1 MKLIVEGMTCGHC
14 VRTITTAIQKLD
26 ASALVDIDLITEE
39 VRIDSPVDVNS
50 AVKAIQDEGY
60 IVASILEDDAP
71 SGTVSVNGGSCC
83 GTCHA

>member
-14 VRTITTAIQKLD
+14 VRTITTAIQRLD
-26 ASALVDIDLITEE
+26 PSALVDIDLITEE
-39 VRIDSPVDVNS
+39 VRIDNHLDVNS

-60 IVASILEDDAP
+60 IVVSILGDDEL
-71 SGTVSVNGGSCC
+71 SGAVPVDGGSCC